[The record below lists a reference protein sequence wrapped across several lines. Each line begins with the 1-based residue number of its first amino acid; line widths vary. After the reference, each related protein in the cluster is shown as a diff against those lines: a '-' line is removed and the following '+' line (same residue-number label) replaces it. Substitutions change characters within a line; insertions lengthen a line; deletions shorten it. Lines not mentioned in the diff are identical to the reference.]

1 MMLVYLLPD
10 TRTSAMTIRISH
22 LFHAPI
28 LINAIHRNT
37 QMFQLRL
44 KKQSKY
50 SQLCSTKHPKD
61 GFLACE
67 KTLMSKVKLVD
78 IPIVLFATYYV
89 FNMEYSIGCSNYFS
103 FLEVIFL
110 NCATKRNKINH
121 LLNMLDNTNV

>member
-10 TRTSAMTIRISH
+10 TRTSAMTSRIVIFVNVRISH

-28 LINAIHRNT
+28 LINAIHKNT

-44 KKQSKY
+44 KKQSKH

-78 IPIVLFATYYV
+78 IPIVLFAKYYV
-89 FNMEYSIGCSNYFS
+89 FNMEYSIGCSN
-103 FLEVIFL
+103 
-110 NCATKRNKINH
+110 
-121 LLNMLDNTNV
+121 